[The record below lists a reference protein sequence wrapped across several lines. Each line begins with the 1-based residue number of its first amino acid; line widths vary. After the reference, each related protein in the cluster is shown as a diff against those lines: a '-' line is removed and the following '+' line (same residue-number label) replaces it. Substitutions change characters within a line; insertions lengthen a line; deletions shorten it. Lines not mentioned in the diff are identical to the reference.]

1 MTLIKIDVTVN
12 APVSGTIV
20 ELLAKEEDTV
30 SVGQELFR
38 IEAGDAGMC
47 HSSIPQLMSD
57 LIRLAAT
64 PPKEEKA
71 PEEPTRA
78 DSPKPAEAAP
88 PKEQPTPPLAPSQ
101 KSTPVAPKE
110 PKVAKQESKPEA
122 VAPSK
127 TPGSRNETR
136 VIHYPVWFRSVL

>member
-1 MTLIKIDVTVN
+1 MTLVKIDVTVN

-20 ELLAKEEDTV
+20 ELLAQEEDTV

-38 IEAGDAGMC
+38 IEAGEAGTY
-47 HSSIPQLMSD
+47 HSSVPQLMSD
-57 LIRLAAT
+57 LIRLAAA
-64 PPKEEKA
+64 PPKEEKVPEA
-71 PEEPTRA
+71 PTHS

-88 PKEQPTPPLAPSQ
+88 PKEQPAPPLAPLQ

-110 PKVAKQESKPEA
+110 PKAAKQESKPEA

-127 TPGSRNETR
+127 APGSRNETR
-136 VIHYPVWFRSVL
+136 VTHYPVWFRSVL